1 MGFSIL
7 FVVVLFNYC
16 SLFNEMVELVINLV
30 FLWTKIKPI
39 LFFYND
45 FLQIV
50 IKNVKLVDKVI
61 GEIVEISIILLAE
74 QADGMFVKWL
84 IKLSLKIG
92 FLVEFLMYL

>member
-1 MGFSIL
+1 MCLCVL
-7 FVVVLFNYC
+7 FIIILFNYC
-16 SLFNEMVELVINLV
+16 SLFNKVVKFVVDLV

-39 LFFYND
+39 LFFYNN

-61 GEIVEISIILLAE
+61 GEIVKIGIILLAE

-92 FLVEFLMYL
+92 FLIKFLVYL